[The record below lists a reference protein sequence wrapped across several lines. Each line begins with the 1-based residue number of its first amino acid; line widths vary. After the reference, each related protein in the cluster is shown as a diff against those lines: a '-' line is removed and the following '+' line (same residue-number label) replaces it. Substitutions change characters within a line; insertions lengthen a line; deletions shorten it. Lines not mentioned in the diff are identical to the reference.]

1 MGTILFCR
9 RKKECF
15 IIDFNRQLALHR
27 PDLTAKVRS
36 VSSVSSLLVFCYLPC
51 VGQRCSPLYFNI
63 VLTCRPD
70 CSLPAGLRKM
80 SAEPFIAG
88 SCLRPQPL
96 SLPTAESTTESAT
109 SSSVQRGPILFD
121 LIAAIQNSNIVR
133 RYFIIGRFYT
143 KLNRSSYKF
152 SCV

>member
-1 MGTILFCR
+1 
-9 RKKECF
+9 
-15 IIDFNRQLALHR
+15 
-27 PDLTAKVRS
+27 
-36 VSSVSSLLVFCYLPC
+36 
-51 VGQRCSPLYFNI
+51 
-63 VLTCRPD
+63 
-70 CSLPAGLRKM
+70 M

-88 SCLRPQPL
+88 SCLQPQPL
-96 SLPTAESTTESAT
+96 SLPTAASTTESAA